1 MDIWY
6 NICTNMYM
14 RVSKNRVY
22 PETAIC
28 GREQEE
34 PTSGFSGR
42 FPDTPFAPFSSFFS
56 SYPSIIPLIF
66 DCPTDTHLYMYIYIH
81 IHIICIR
88 IDRCSI
94 DHIKT
99 SNLGYS
105 VCTYDVLLDIITF
118 IQIFVDS
125 HIMVPWIFMR
135 ITKSILPYHNPI
147 WMLYTLISH

>member
-14 RVSKNRVY
+14 SVSKNRVY

-28 GREQEE
+28 GREHEDKPVDLVVDFQ
-34 PTSGFSGR
+34 
-42 FPDTPFAPFSSFFS
+42 TPHI
-56 SYPSIIPLIF
+56 SYTIFIICFLISQYYPIYIRLSHKYAF
-66 DCPTDTHLYMYIYIH
+66 VYIYIYVYT
-81 IHIICIR
+81 CIL
-88 IDRCSI
+88 CVYAI

-105 VCTYDVLLDIITF
+105 ICTYDVLLDIITF

>member
-14 RVSKNRVY
+14 GVSKNRVY

-28 GREQEE
+28 GREHEDKPVDLVVDFQ
-34 PTSGFSGR
+34 
-42 FPDTPFAPFSSFFS
+42 TPHKPFSSFFHH
-56 SYPSIIPLIF
+56 IPVLS
-66 DCPTDTHLYMYIYIH
+66 HLYSIVPQ

-125 HIMVPWIFMR
+125 HIMVPWIFTR